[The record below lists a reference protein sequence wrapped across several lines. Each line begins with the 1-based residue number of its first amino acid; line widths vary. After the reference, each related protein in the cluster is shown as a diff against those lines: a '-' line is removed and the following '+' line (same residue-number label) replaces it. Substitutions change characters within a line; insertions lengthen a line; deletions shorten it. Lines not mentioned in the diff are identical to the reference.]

1 MIVPVHPVPAF
12 HSSLPQSS
20 EAIREFPK
28 IRGTLSWGPYN
39 KDPTISGTIFGV
51 PYFRKLPITQTGT
64 TPQSPETAEAA
75 HRLLCT
81 TNMEAS
87 FRPKRNRTVR
97 GHERYEADRAY
108 HGDEH
113 QEVPATERR
122 RLRFCVWDSGLVP
135 EIKRL
140 STPKLQAPCYRGI
153 SSQNP
158 NLLGQR
164 MNLNEG
170 DRMPKPV

>member
-1 MIVPVHPVPAF
+1 MGPLQQGSYYFGYYI
-12 HSSLPQSS
+12 
-20 EAIREFPK
+20 
-28 IRGTLSWGPYN
+28 WGPLFSETPN
-39 KDPTISGTIFGV
+39 NSN
-51 PYFRKLPITQTGT
+51 RHH
-64 TPQSPETAEAA
+64 PQSPETAEAA

-81 TNMEAS
+81 ANMEAS
-87 FRPKRNRTVR
+87 FRPNRNRTVR